1 MPWRATDAASRELA
15 CSVGCDVCSQIL
27 AHNDTVTS
35 CAGVCKD
42 TNWLEANVTITKGV
56 VEPDKACIMGCV
68 INLCQE

>member
-1 MPWRATDAASRELA
+1 
-15 CSVGCDVCSQIL
+15 
-27 AHNDTVTS
+27 
-35 CAGVCKD
+35 VCKD